1 MQNNDIKTKFIE
13 LRAKGN
19 SLNNIA
25 DSLGVS
31 KQTLIN
37 WSKDLQIE
45 ISNFKAFEYYEL
57 VNKYQ
62 LGKEYKLKAYKT
74 MLNKLEA
81 EIEKRDLTDVKTDK
95 LFEIYLKTFDSL
107 TKEVTPISLIGDG
120 SWGLQ
125 PTLNTW
131 TA

>member
-25 DSLGVS
+25 DTLGVS

-45 ISNFKAFEYYEL
+45 ISNFKAFEYDEL

-62 LGKEYKLKAYKT
+62 IGKEYKLKSYKT

-81 EIEKRDLTDVKTDK
+81 ELEKRDLTDVKTDK
-95 LFEIYLKTFDSL
+95 LLEIYLKTYDSL

-120 SWGLQ
+120 SWELQ
-125 PTLNTW
+125 PTLNSW

>member
-1 MQNNDIKTKFIE
+1 MENIESKTKFIE

-25 DSLGVS
+25 DNLGVS

-37 WSKDLQIE
+37 WSKELQIE
-45 ISNFKAFEYYEL
+45 IANFKAFEYDEL

-120 SWGLQ
+120 SWELQ